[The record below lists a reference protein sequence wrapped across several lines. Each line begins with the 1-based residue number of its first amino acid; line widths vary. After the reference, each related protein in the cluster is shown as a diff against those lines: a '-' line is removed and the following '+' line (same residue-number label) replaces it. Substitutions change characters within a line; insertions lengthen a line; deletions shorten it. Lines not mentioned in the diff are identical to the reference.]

1 MYRKIIIKY
10 FIKKEVEKNV
20 IVYNTITT
28 ITIVIIK
35 TTQKVTE

>member
-1 MYRKIIIKY
+1 MYRIVIIKY
-10 FIKKEVEKNV
+10 LIKKEVEKNV